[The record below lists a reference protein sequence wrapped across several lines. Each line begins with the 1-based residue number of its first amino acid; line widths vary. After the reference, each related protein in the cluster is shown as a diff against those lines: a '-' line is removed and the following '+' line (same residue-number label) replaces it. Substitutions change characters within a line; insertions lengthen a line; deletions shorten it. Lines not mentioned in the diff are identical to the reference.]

1 MKKPLWLVLVLGL
14 AFAAQ
19 GCGFDPTIDSSVM
32 IVKVTPTPE
41 VPPTPEVQAT
51 PTPEATPTPAAEQT
65 ASGVNVEVKTG
76 TYYAASELNLRSDAS
91 ADADL
96 IASVAAGTQ
105 LNSTGVCDN
114 GWIRIDYNG
123 QTCYASGDFVTT
135 TAPAGDVAADTSA
148 DTSTDTYSEDTSY
161 DESSD
166 ASYDESAQ

>member
-1 MKKPLWLVLVLGL
+1 M
-14 AFAAQ
+14 
-19 GCGFDPTIDSSVM
+19 
-32 IVKVTPTPE
+32 
-41 VPPTPEVQAT
+41 
-51 PTPEATPTPAAEQT
+51 
-65 ASGVNVEVKTG
+65 NVEVKTG

>member
-1 MKKPLWLVLVLGL
+1 MKKTLWLVLVLGL

-41 VPPTPEVQAT
+41 VT
-51 PTPEATPTPAAEQT
+51 PTPSTEQT
-65 ASGVNVEVKTG
+65 ASGINVEVKTG

-96 IASVAAGTQ
+96 VASVASGTQ

-114 GWIRIDYNG
+114 GWIRVDYNG

-135 TAPAGDVAADTSA
+135 TAPAGDAAVADTSA
-148 DTSTDTYSEDTSY
+148 DAETDTTSDTSYDDTSY
-161 DESSD
+161 DES
-166 ASYDESAQ
+166 AQ